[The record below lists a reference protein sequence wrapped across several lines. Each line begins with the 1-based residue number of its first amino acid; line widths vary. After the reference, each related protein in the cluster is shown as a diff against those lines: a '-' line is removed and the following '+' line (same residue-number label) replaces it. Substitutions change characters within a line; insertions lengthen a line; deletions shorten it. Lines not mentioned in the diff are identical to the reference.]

1 MIDSE
6 RLRAYVDLIQELLS
20 CPQGEEWILLRR
32 FQNLVNPELVEVM
45 EQVAHHLTAKGDIK
59 AGTYLH
65 NWAGNLH
72 HILLDSVPLIQKRN
86 TIEQNMVQILL
97 DSVPLIQKSQD
108 KTQAY
113 IEFIQA
119 LLSCDDDCTEA
130 EIIEAN
136 EELID
141 PGLIK
146 IMRNVA
152 DKLAAEGDRSSA
164 EYLHEMAADL
174 NAVWLHKHQFE
185 PALKPEIAADPWLD
199 EDAEQ
204 SDLPK
209 AESKPENLDNNPEE
223 QAEAS
228 AIPDPQ
234 PQIKR
239 ESQLVQQLKAMS
251 TTSFAIASS
260 LDRLATA
267 SSSQT
272 DPNPLWYMDV
282 LEKAIANNWILS
294 TDEVE
299 RLIGVKPHC
308 HHDES
313 SFARGTWIF
322 TKAGKIGAQI
332 GWKVSKVVSSS

>member
-1 MIDSE
+1 MIDPE
-6 RLRAYVDLIQELLS
+6 RLRAYVGLIQELLS
-20 CPQGEEWILLRR
+20 CPQGEEWILLRQ

-72 HILLDSVPLIQKRN
+72 HILLDSVPLIQK
-86 TIEQNMVQILL
+86 
-97 DSVPLIQKSQD
+97 SQD

-141 PGLIK
+141 PELIK

-152 DKLAAEGDRSSA
+152 DKLAAEGDCSSA

-209 AESKPENLDNNPEE
+209 AESKPENLDNIPEE

-234 PQIKR
+234 PQVNK
-239 ESQLVQQLKAMS
+239 ESQLVQQLKA
-251 TTSFAIASS
+251 IANS
-260 LDRLATA
+260 LNQLQTA
-267 SSSQT
+267 LVT
-272 DPNPLWYMDV
+272 DSRPVNPLWYMNV

-299 RLIGVKPHC
+299 KLIGVKPHC

-332 GWKVSKVVSSS
+332 GWKVGKKEEISG